1 MNKAKLFLAR
11 TFFKELLPV
20 STYGKDAS
28 GSSGGGT
35 GRELASEFVKRV
47 TYKESSDTEFE
58 DPDFDLVDIQNG
70 YNTDSYIRQGVDKY
84 VDQIFKEGYS
94 FYGTDSNVVDYLKLR
109 IEYIAEA
116 SSTPTN
122 QLMMDIAEDLVKYGN
137 CLVVKARSKDVNALP
152 QGVKITGLYGKDPI
166 AGYFCANPVT
176 MRCKRDEFGNIL
188 EWQQEAEGG
197 TQVFKPEDVVHFY
210 YKREKGK
217 AYGTG
222 FLIPVLDDV
231 RALRQAEE
239 NVLKM
244 MYRNIY
250 PFYHIAVGTADA
262 TGTNAEVDTLKEA
275 IDGMDVE
282 GGLVTTERVAIKPI
296 ASDQVIDAEPYLNY
310 MEARVFSGM
319 GIPAIMFGRGNC
331 YDEETQT
338 LTNEGWKYWHQV
350 QDGHQIA
357 TYNPITKGIEY
368 HIPNDDLMKYVSHYK
383 GKMIHFKSKHVDI
396 KVSPQHDMWVCTNGR
411 RSGKMKWKKV
421 KAIDLYNSRIKNFY
435 FIEQTNGI
443 DDNID
448 EPNFNI
454 PSIESRYTNGNNDIL
469 SFEKKDFLEFLGYF
483 ISEGCLNSTNTN
495 SQNEPN
501 KFCISLTQQKDETLN
516 KMIQCVKVLGLQY
529 SIRQDKRDSTNEI
542 TIYHKSLW
550 IWLKENIGNY
560 SYEKRIP
567 REIINSSRDNL
578 QTLLDALISGDGTA
592 DKRTGRT
599 SKSYYSTSKLL
610 INDVQEI
617 CIKLGYKA
625 KIGYGKTKVE
635 KHHLPVHRVLIS
647 DSCSQYRYM
656 TSDNIS
662 VEDYDGI
669 MYCYNVPNHLF
680 ITRRNGKIAIQGN
693 TANRSTGD
701 NMTSEMADRIRAMCR
716 VIEMFFNSFITK
728 ELLMEGGYDPILNP
742 DQIVEFKFNDNDV
755 DIKIKKEVHAIY
767 KYEHNAITEDEMRDE
782 LGCDPIPD
790 GDREKMHVQIITR
803 TNSELAA
810 QQAVATATAKG
821 NATGSSGSN
830 ETNNKQKNQ
839 GGKSSGDKGNKKV
852 AKKKDSIRPATIGLA
867 KDALDNLEVSMDNY
881 IKRCY
886 DTKAPIDNTCISKIV
901 IDYSK
906 EMLHIASKDSSID
919 KQDIEDYIARTSA
932 KLFNEISKDL
942 ANTSAASTESSI
954 IDIMDVR
961 VKIYRDSLIK
971 YLQNYHTLQS
981 QLIERGS

>member
-58 DPDFDLVDIQNG
+58 DPDFDLIDIQNG

-152 QGVKITGLYGKDPI
+152 QGTKITGLYGKDPI

-319 GIPAIMFGRGNC
+319 GIPAIMFGRGN
-331 YDEETQT
+331 
-338 LTNEGWKYWHQV
+338 
-350 QDGHQIA
+350 
-357 TYNPITKGIEY
+357 
-368 HIPNDDLMKYVSHYK
+368 
-383 GKMIHFKSKHVDI
+383 
-396 KVSPQHDMWVCTNGR
+396 
-411 RSGKMKWKKV
+411 
-421 KAIDLYNSRIKNFY
+421 
-435 FIEQTNGI
+435 
-443 DDNID
+443 
-448 EPNFNI
+448 
-454 PSIESRYTNGNNDIL
+454 
-469 SFEKKDFLEFLGYF
+469 
-483 ISEGCLNSTNTN
+483 
-495 SQNEPN
+495 
-501 KFCISLTQQKDETLN
+501 
-516 KMIQCVKVLGLQY
+516 
-529 SIRQDKRDSTNEI
+529 
-542 TIYHKSLW
+542 
-550 IWLKENIGNY
+550 
-560 SYEKRIP
+560 
-567 REIINSSRDNL
+567 
-578 QTLLDALISGDGTA
+578 
-592 DKRTGRT
+592 
-599 SKSYYSTSKLL
+599 
-610 INDVQEI
+610 
-617 CIKLGYKA
+617 
-625 KIGYGKTKVE
+625 
-635 KHHLPVHRVLIS
+635 
-647 DSCSQYRYM
+647 
-656 TSDNIS
+656 
-662 VEDYDGI
+662 
-669 MYCYNVPNHLF
+669 
-680 ITRRNGKIAIQGN
+680 

-810 QQAVATATAKG
+810 QQTAAIATAKAG
-821 NATGSSGSN
+821 STGSP

-942 ANTSAASTESSI
+942 SDISAASTESSI